1 MSKPMPARLSIHPG
15 PARSVDA
22 AVRVLSGWI
31 DVEHLRLG
39 GGTALEA
46 RWHHRAST
54 DLHFFAQGAHV
65 DTLFYERA
73 EDMVQNLEGLA
84 VEGAISSQDIR
95 LNGVRE
101 LFAQLSPQECAEF
114 MISTDGSPREIARLM
129 RVSGVR
135 RGVVVNWVNQ
145 YSSDPDWRED
155 TMLAI
160 QYAER
165 ERRADRQ
172 PVSKVDGRV
181 STATGG
187 KP

>member
-1 MSKPMPARLSIHPG
+1 
-15 PARSVDA
+15 
-22 AVRVLSGWI
+22 
-31 DVEHLRLG
+31 
-39 GGTALEA
+39 
-46 RWHHRAST
+46 
-54 DLHFFAQGAHV
+54 
-65 DTLFYERA
+65 
-73 EDMVQNLEGLA
+73 
-84 VEGAISSQDIR
+84 
-95 LNGVRE
+95 
-101 LFAQLSPQECAEF
+101 
-114 MISTDGSPREIARLM
+114 M